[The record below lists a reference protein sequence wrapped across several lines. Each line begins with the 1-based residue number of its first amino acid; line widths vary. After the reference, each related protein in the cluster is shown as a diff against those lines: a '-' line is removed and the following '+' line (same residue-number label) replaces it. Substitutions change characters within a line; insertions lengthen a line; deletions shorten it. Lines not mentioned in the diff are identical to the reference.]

1 VKIIRDII
9 TCHSDDSN
17 AGIERY
23 QTFHHT
29 DTLTNITD
37 VGTADWLAT
46 ALSGHPCQRCEFD
59 YCCLVIKCTLSD

>member
-23 QTFHHT
+23 QTFHYT

-37 VGTADWLAT
+37 VGIAKQA
-46 ALSGHPCQRCEFD
+46 G
-59 YCCLVIKCTLSD
+59 Y

>member
-1 VKIIRDII
+1 MKIIRDII

-23 QTFHHT
+23 LTFHYA

-37 VGTADWLAT
+37 VGIAKLA
-46 ALSGHPCQRCEFD
+46 G
-59 YCCLVIKCTLSD
+59 YCSKWSSISEL